1 MVLGMNFEGPSNE
14 ELEEEKVRHRAAMD
28 TLRRREEDA
37 KRRQRE
43 AADTLKRK
51 SIERAQRKK

>member
-1 MVLGMNFEGPSNE
+1 MNFEGPSNE

-28 TLRRREEDA
+28 ALRRREEDA